1 MLYYT
6 PTWGVIELYYAGQY
20 RLEVAL
26 DGRPL
31 AGSPFPLPV
40 RCDET
45 SAAACKLFGVGL
57 THAVAGE
64 RTSFG
69 IQGAGLHQSLTCTL
83 ALILVPGQGLAE
95 PV

>member
-1 MLYYT
+1 MCRAGLY
-6 PTWGVIELYYAGQY
+6 Q
-20 RLEVAL
+20 LEIAL

-45 SAAACKLFGVGL
+45 AAGSCKLFGVGL

-69 IQGAGLHQSLTCTL
+69 IQGAGVSTSPSLPTC
-83 ALILVPGQGLAE
+83 AGLLTRIADQHNM
-95 PV
+95 V